1 MFEFLIR
8 IAHRSARR
16 IASDQRGTVFVK
28 YSSLALLI
36 AIAAIA
42 LLSHVVTPS
51 N

>member
-1 MFEFLIR
+1 MATIIR
-8 IAHRSARR
+8 LLR
-16 IASDQRGTVFVK
+16 DQQGAVFVK

-42 LLSHVVTPS
+42 VLGQTDRHFL

>member
-1 MFEFLIR
+1 MSRLIQLLR
-8 IAHRSARR
+8 
-16 IASDQRGTVFVK
+16 DERGTVFVE

-42 LLSHVVTPS
+42 ILGQTDGHFL